1 MKCCGLGVRFWVL
14 GFRYVVANACG
25 CPMTSR
31 KNVLRI
37 TTDSAG
43 EKIQL
48 KKYYVKHL
56 KEKKY

>member
-1 MKCCGLGVRFWVL
+1 VDWVL
-14 GFRYVVANACG
+14 GFGYVVANACG

-48 KKYYVKHL
+48 KMYYVKHL

>member
-1 MKCCGLGVRFWVL
+1 MECCELGI
-14 GFRYVVANACG
+14 RYVVANACG
-25 CPMTSR
+25 CPMPSR